1 MVRVWAL
8 AGGFFLILL
17 VLFLGESFFGEN
29 TLKFGA
35 VMIGTGFAAAYLPG
49 GVALSRGIYLFVGVL
64 LAAVGF
70 LVGSLAFAD
79 TPQGVFMGGVV
90 PLVLAAIISMWSR
103 KQEVF
108 ITIMLG
114 AGALTAF
121 YTTSFFTDPQGINYQ
136 LPIVLGGVMAPLGF
150 AYLVA
155 AIFKTYFPSKPKEAT
170 PEPGAEPLA
179 DAPAGSD
186 SVASDDPTRESNDLI
201 PMS

>member
-17 VLFLGESFFGEN
+17 ILFIGVDFFGEN
-29 TLKFGA
+29 ALKFGA

-64 LAAVGF
+64 LAALGF
-70 LVGSLAFAD
+70 LIGSLAFAD
-79 TPQGVFMGGVV
+79 NPKGVFMGGAV
-90 PLVLAAIISMWSR
+90 PLILAAIVAMWSR

-136 LPIVLGGVMAPLGF
+136 LPIVLGGVMAPLGMG
-150 AYLVA
+150 YLVA
-155 AIFKTYFPSKPKEAT
+155 AIFKVFYPSKPKQKAADA
-170 PEPGAEPLA
+170 PAQPLA
-179 DAPAGSD
+179 DAPAGSEASSAAD
-186 SVASDDPTRESNDLI
+186 STQSTNDLI
-201 PMS
+201 PLS

>member
-70 LVGSLAFAD
+70 LIGSLAFAD
-79 TPQGVFMGGVV
+79 NPQGVFMGGVV
-90 PLVLAAIISMWSR
+90 PLVLAAIVAMWSR

-136 LPIVLGGVMAPLGF
+136 LPIVLGGVMAPLGI

-155 AIFKTYFPSKPKEAT
+155 AIFKTFVPNKPKEVAA
-170 PEPGAEPLA
+170 EPVEQPLA

-186 SVASDDPTRESNDLI
+186 ASTSADSTKDSNDLI
-201 PMS
+201 SLS